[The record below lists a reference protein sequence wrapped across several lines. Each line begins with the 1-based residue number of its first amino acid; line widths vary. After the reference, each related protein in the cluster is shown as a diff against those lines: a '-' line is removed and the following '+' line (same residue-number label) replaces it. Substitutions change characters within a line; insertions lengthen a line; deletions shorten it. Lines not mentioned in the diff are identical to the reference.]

1 MQERER
7 LLVQQGP
14 HDTGLRVDHDF
25 LSVPVPDPGQ
35 VSQHR
40 RRRRLGPS
48 VQPGLGHGDLQG
60 GLAGQ
65 AGDVHHPARC
75 PGVNV
80 DGRPS
85 RAGTPV
91 AERRDRAIDDPRV
104 VLGHLVVA
112 NAALIEVLL
121 APRLD
126 HEICLADQVTEQQ
139 LPVQAVE
146 IQGHRPFPRPVR
158 GVIKAAL
165 GARHAVQEWAHATGA
180 AASGRLDFDD
190 IGAELSKH
198 APGYGATLV
207 GQVENPELR
216 EDRKPTVVGICHGI
230 SHV

>member
-25 LSVPVPDPGQ
+25 LSVPVPGPGQ

-65 AGDVHHPARC
+65 PGNVHHPARC

-80 DGRPS
+80 GGRPS

-91 AERRDRAIDDPRV
+91 AERRDRAVDDLRV

-112 NAALIEVLL
+112 NAALIVLL

-146 IQGHRPFPRPVR
+146 FRVTDRFP
-158 GVIKAAL
+158 
-165 GARHAVQEWAHATGA
+165 
-180 AASGRLDFDD
+180 
-190 IGAELSKH
+190 
-198 APGYGATLV
+198 APYEA
-207 GQVENPELR
+207 
-216 EDRKPTVVGICHGI
+216 
-230 SHV
+230 